1 MIAKNKIT
9 AFAVL
14 TLLVLA
20 MTPLTVLAQGQ
31 FQSNSANQI
40 VSIAERASTQV
51 QALIDSVDA
60 NPDAATAIEEA
71 GLTDQYNNNVT
82 LFITEGA
89 DSLEAAKEAL
99 EATEYDAAVD
109 NAFEALGIFREV
121 YRSIQ
126 SILAE
131 AGLKPS
137 VVAEGQGMLEA
148 IDRELARIERLRD
161 VLPENAP
168 TEITNSLDHAEDLLV
183 EAKDALLAGNLVEA
197 RAAFLGAKQSIVGVY
212 QYLKEEAEVSN
223 EWRLNNYCQGLQER
237 IQERF
242 RYGRQSGA
250 NVDSILQS
258 LGYQSESQFMDT
270 IQNQIQTSL
279 NEQNFEGALQGCE
292 QAGTMVQQMEQAISQ
307 QMNQQGPSGS
317 TSSGPG
323 FGGNGGKP

>member
-1 MIAKNKIT
+1 MMHKNKIA

-40 VSIAERASTQV
+40 VSVAQRAFLHV
-51 QALIDSVDA
+51 QALIASVEA

-71 GLTDQYNNNVT
+71 SLTEEYNNNVT
-82 LFITEGA
+82 LFTTEGA
-89 DSLEAAKEAL
+89 ANLEAAKEAL
-99 EATEYDAAVD
+99 ALADYDAAVD

-126 SILAE
+126 VILAE
-131 AGLKPS
+131 AGLKPG
-137 VVAEGQGMLEA
+137 VVAESQGMLEA

-161 VLPENAP
+161 VLPEDAP
-168 TEITNSLDHAEDLLV
+168 QDVTDLLDAA
-183 EAKDALLAGNLVEA
+183 EELLGDAKEALLAGNLVEA
-197 RAAFLGAKQSIVGVY
+197 RATFIEAKLSIVGVY
-212 QYLKEEAEVSN
+212 QYLKEQAENSN

-250 NVDSILQS
+250 NVDSVLQS
-258 LGYQSESQFMDT
+258 FGYQSESQFIDT
-270 IQNQIQTSL
+270 IQNRIQTSL
-279 NEQNFEGALQGCE
+279 SEQNFEGALQGCE
-292 QAGTMVQQMEQAISQ
+292 QAGTMVQQMEQAINQ

-317 TSSGPG
+317 GSSGSG
-323 FGGNGGKP
+323 FGGNGGRP

>member
-1 MIAKNKIT
+1 MIPKNKIT
-9 AFAVL
+9 ALAVL

-20 MTPLTVLAQGQ
+20 ITPLTVLAQGQ
-31 FQSNSANQI
+31 FQSNSAVQI
-40 VSIAERASTQV
+40 VSVAERASSQV
-51 QALIDSVDA
+51 QALIDSVES
-60 NPDAATAIEEA
+60 NPDVATAIEEA
-71 GLTDQYNNNVT
+71 GLKDQYNK
-82 LFITEGA
+82 GA
-89 DSLEAAKEAL
+89 DKLEDAKDAL
-99 EATEYDAAVD
+99 EATEYDVAVD
-109 NAFEALGIFREV
+109 NALEALGIFRDV

-126 SILAE
+126 GILAE

-161 VLPENAP
+161 VLPEDAP
-168 TEITNSLDHAEDLLV
+168 QDIKDSLDEAAGRLGD
-183 EAKDALLAGNLVEA
+183 AKDALLAGNLVDA
-197 RAAFLGAKQSIVGVY
+197 RAAFLEAKQSIVGVY
-212 QYLKEEAEVSN
+212 QYLKEEAEITN

-258 LGYQSESQFMDT
+258 FGYQSESQFVDT
-270 IQNQIQTSL
+270 IQNRVQTSL
-279 NEQNFEGALQGCE
+279 NEQNFEGALQDCE
-292 QAGTMVQQMEQAISQ
+292 QAGDMVQQMEQAINQ

-317 TSSGPG
+317 GSNGPG

>member
-1 MIAKNKIT
+1 MIHKNKIT

-40 VSIAERASTQV
+40 ISIAERASLQV
-51 QALIDSVDA
+51 QTLIDSVDA
-60 NPDAATAIEEA
+60 NPDAATAIEDA
-71 GLTDQYNNNVT
+71 DLTDQYKINVE
-82 LFITEGA
+82 LFNTEGT
-89 DSLEAAKEAL
+89 DTLEAAKAAL

-109 NAFEALGIFREV
+109 NAFAALGIFREV

-126 SILAE
+126 SILAQ
-131 AGLKPS
+131 AGLKPG
-137 VVAEGQGMLEA
+137 VIAEGQGMLEA
-148 IDRELARIERLRD
+148 IDRELTRINRLRD

-168 TEITNSLDHAEDLLV
+168 QNIIDALDAAEGLLGD
-183 EAKDALLAGNLVEA
+183 AKEALLAGNLAEA
-197 RAAFLGAKQSIVGVY
+197 RTAFLEAKQKLVEVY
-212 QYLKEEAEVSN
+212 QYLKEQAEITN
-223 EWRLNNYCQGLQER
+223 EWRLNNYCVGLQER

-250 NVDSILQS
+250 NVDSVLQS
-258 LGYQSESQFMDT
+258 FGYQSESQFMDT
-270 IQNQIQTSL
+270 IQNRVQTSL

-292 QAGTMVQQMEQAISQ
+292 QAGTMVQQMEQAINQ

-317 TSSGPG
+317 GSSGSG